1 MVKQLHS
8 AFGAEAVGAN
18 FTNMTDEQFDGIKQA
33 MARVSSIHFLVVAKA
48 DLSWYSVVVFR
59 KANLSDDEHVEFS
72 RKLGELYDLKLHVKN
87 YRSKYFELCDVA
99 TVDDD
104 GKPFAVDSPR
114 ALFRR
119 GNAVFH
125 NDGSFNR

>member
-1 MVKQLHS
+1 MPDTITRSVPFRNIMVKQLHS

-48 DLSWYSVVVFR
+48 DLSWY
-59 KANLSDDEHVEFS
+59 EFS